1 MMRREFITLLGA
13 ACSRAGIRV
22 GGKVYAVVC
31 SVAEVRSNF
40 HLMALRRLRH
50 DGA

>member
-1 MMRREFITLLGA
+1 MRRREFIALLGSA
-13 ACSRAGIRV
+13 AGIRV

-40 HLMALRRLRH
+40 HLMALRRLHH